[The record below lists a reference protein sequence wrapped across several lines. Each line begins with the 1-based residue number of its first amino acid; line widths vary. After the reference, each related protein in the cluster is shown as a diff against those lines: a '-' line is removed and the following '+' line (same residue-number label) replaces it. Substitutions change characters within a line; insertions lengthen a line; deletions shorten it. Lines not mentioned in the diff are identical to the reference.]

1 MAMLMLFQGSKHDEN
16 RVQMAGGPRGAN
28 CTPHAAQIA
37 PREIRPE
44 MDTSAECSA
53 DLLHGSDRGHHPE
66 LDHPKP
72 SAKRTK
78 PSRLPLGYLKG
89 FYDQVV
95 KLAAGG
101 LNARRPHGPELGHL
115 QICRPLK
122 LRSWVNAGAA
132 HPANARSVTRA
143 FPTTGK
149 PVDTRKAGNVAK
161 AGNPALADFLNLRG
175 CVPIARNPS
184 LARTFPQ
191 PVEKPGRKQKTSD
204 VARNLVY
211 LPSRERDARDPRQ
224 DARDALRAA
233 NELTHLLPWR
243 HR

>member
-28 CTPHAAQIA
+28 CTPYPVQIA
-37 PREIRPE
+37 PREIRPDL
-44 MDTSAECSA
+44 DTSDRLTFQLISA
-53 DLLHGSDRGHHPE
+53 DGANLSHQPE

-78 PSRLPLGYLKG
+78 PSRLPLGYLNG

-95 KLAAGG
+95 ELAAGG
-101 LNARRPHGPELGHL
+101 LNARRPPGPEVGHL
-115 QICRPLK
+115 QIRRPLK

-149 PVDTRKAGNVAK
+149 PVDR
-161 AGNPALADFLNLRG
+161 LADFLNLRELA
-175 CVPIARNPS
+175 PIARNHS
-184 LARTFPQ
+184 IARAFPQ
-191 PVEKPGRKQKTSD
+191 IVEKGGRD
-204 VARNLVY
+204 
-211 LPSRERDARDPRQ
+211 LP
-224 DARDALRAA
+224 
-233 NELTHLLPWR
+233 
-243 HR
+243 

>member
-1 MAMLMLFQGSKHDEN
+1 MAMLMLFQGFKHDEN
-16 RVQMAGGPRGAN
+16 RVQMAGGPSGAN
-28 CTPHAAQIA
+28 CTPYPTQIA
-37 PREIRPE
+37 PREIRPTL
-44 MDTSAECSA
+44 DTSQDGAL
-53 DLLHGSDRGHHPE
+53 LLHGSDLSHHPE

-95 KLAAGG
+95 ELAAGG

-122 LRSWVNAGAA
+122 LRSWVDAGDA

-149 PVDTRKAGNVAK
+149 PVDR
-161 AGNPALADFLNLRG
+161 LADFLSLRE

-184 LARTFPQ
+184 LARAFPQ
-191 PVEKPGRKQKTSD
+191 VEEKGGRD
-204 VARNLVY
+204 
-211 LPSRERDARDPRQ
+211 LP
-224 DARDALRAA
+224 
-233 NELTHLLPWR
+233 
-243 HR
+243 

>member
-28 CTPHAAQIA
+28 CTPYPAQIA
-37 PREIRPE
+37 PRR
-44 MDTSAECSA
+44 DGA
-53 DLLHGSDRGHHPE
+53 DLSHHPE

-78 PSRLPLGYLKG
+78 PSRLPLGYLRG

-115 QICRPLK
+115 QIRRPLN
-122 LRSWVNAGAA
+122 LRSWVDAGAA

-149 PVDTRKAGNVAK
+149 PVDR
-161 AGNPALADFLNLRG
+161 LADFLNLRE
-175 CVPIARNPS
+175 CAPIARNPS

-191 PVEKPGRKQKTSD
+191 SVEKPGRKQKASD